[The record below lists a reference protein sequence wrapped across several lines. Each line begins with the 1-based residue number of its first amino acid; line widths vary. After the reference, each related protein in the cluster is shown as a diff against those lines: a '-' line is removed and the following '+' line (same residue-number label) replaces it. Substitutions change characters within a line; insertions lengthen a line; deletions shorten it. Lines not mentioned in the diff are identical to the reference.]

1 MYINL
6 PVNGYAWIQD
16 DLEEADSDLIWVTV
30 TKFILRYGGTQVRT
44 SVRLLCLRAEIW
56 ARDIPITREE
66 F

>member
-6 PVNGYAWIQD
+6 PLNGYEWIQD
-16 DLEEADSDLIWVTV
+16 DLEEAGSDLIWDIV
-30 TKFILRYGGTQVRT
+30 TKFILRYEGAQGKT
-44 SVRLLCLRAEIW
+44 SLRLPRLRAEIW